1 MVPGLRREIVFR
13 KPGRGSIVRREALFF
28 ILSVAVAA
36 PLPAQ
41 GPADLVVYGRV
52 WTGDTARPWASAVAV
67 REGVIVSVGDR
78 RLVRGLVGPGTR
90 VLDNGRALVVPGLGD
105 AHTHFIDGGFQL
117 LSVNLRDADA
127 PQEFIRR
134 IATFARGSAPGRWI
148 TGGDWDHERWPG
160 SPLPRRDWID
170 SVTPDNPVFVSRL
183 DGHMGVANSLALREA
198 GIGRDTPDPP
208 GGFIVRDAAT
218 GEPTGVLKDNAM
230 GLLDRV
236 RPEPGPGEMDSALA
250 RAMRHAAEH
259 GVTTVH
265 VMSYDWSDLAA
276 FRRAHA
282 RGSLITRI
290 VDFVPLA
297 TWPALAD
304 TVRALGRGDDW
315 LRWGGLKGFMDGS
328 LGSTTAA
335 FYAPYLDAPTS
346 RGLLVTDS
354 AVMREMILQADSAG
368 LQVAVHAI
376 GDRAN
381 ALVLGFYADAEAAHG
396 SRDRR
401 FRVEHAQHLQPAD
414 IPRFAALRVIA
425 SMQPYH
431 AIDDGRWAWKRLDS
445 ARLAGTYAFRSLL
458 AAGARLAFGSDWTVA
473 PLDPLWGLY
482 AAVTRRTL
490 DGRNPNGWLAEQR
503 VTLEEALR
511 AYTAGVAYAG
521 FMDARLGVLRPGM
534 LADLVLLDRDLFRIA
549 PETINQARVRA
560 TIVGGRVVCER
571 R

>member
-1 MVPGLRREIVFR
+1 M
-13 KPGRGSIVRREALFF
+13 KPEVL
-28 ILSVAVAA
+28 LLCAVTAAAA
-36 PLPAQ
+36 PAAAQ
-41 GPADLVVYGRV
+41 APADLVVYGRV
-52 WTGDTARPWASAVAV
+52 WTGDSARPWASAVAV
-67 REGVIVSVGDR
+67 RGDIIVAVGDR
-78 RLVRGLVGPGTR
+78 GRVRALIGPATR
-90 VLDNGRALVVPGLGD
+90 VLDNGQALVVPGFEDG
-105 AHTHFIDGGFQL
+105 HTHFIDGGFQL
-117 LSVNLRDADA
+117 MSVNLRDADSPA
-127 PQEFIRR
+127 EFIRR
-134 IATFARGSAPGRWI
+134 IAAFARGLAPGRWI

-160 SPLPRRDWID
+160 SPLPRREWID
-170 SVTPDNPVFVSRL
+170 SVTPNNPVFVSRL
-183 DGHMGVANSLALREA
+183 DGHMGVANSRALRLA
-198 GIGRDTPDPP
+198 GIVRDTPDPP
-208 GGFIVRDAAT
+208 GGVVVRDSLS

-230 GLLDRV
+230 DLLGRV
-236 RPEPGPGEMDSALA
+236 QPDPGEDEIDSALT

-265 VMSYDWSDLAA
+265 VMSYSWRDLAA
-276 FRRAHA
+276 FRRA
-282 RGSLITRI
+282 RSRNMLITRV

-297 TWPALAD
+297 SWRTLAD

-335 FYAPYLDAPTS
+335 FYEPYLDAPAS

-354 AVMREMILQADSAG
+354 GTMRGMILQADSAG

-381 ALVLGFYADAEAAHG
+381 AMVLQFYAEAEAAHG
-396 SRDRR
+396 ARDRR
-401 FRVEHAQHLQPAD
+401 FRIEHAQHLRPSD

-431 AIDDGRWAWKRLDS
+431 AVDDGRWAWKRLDP

-458 AAGARLAFGSDWTVA
+458 DTGALLAFGSDWTVA
-473 PLDPLWGLY
+473 PLDPIWGLY

-490 DGRNPNGWLAEQR
+490 DGHTPGGWPPEQK

-521 FMDARLGVLRPGM
+521 FMDGRVGVLRPGM
-534 LADLVLLDRDLFRIA
+534 LADMVLLDRDLFRV
-549 PETINQARVRA
+549 PPTTLNQAGVRT
-560 TIVGGRVVCER
+560 TIVGGRIVFR
-571 R
+571 HP